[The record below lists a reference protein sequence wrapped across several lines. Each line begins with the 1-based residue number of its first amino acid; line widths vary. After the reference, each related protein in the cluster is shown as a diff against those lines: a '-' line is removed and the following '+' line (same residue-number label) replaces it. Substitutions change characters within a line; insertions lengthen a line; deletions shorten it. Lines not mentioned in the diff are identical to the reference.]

1 MARNH
6 FIEVKNLV
14 KNYGTGNIKVTA
26 VDNVSFYV
34 DKGAFIGIMG
44 ASGSGKT
51 TILNILST
59 IDRMSGGQ
67 VLYDMADISEMTDEE
82 LSDFRQENLGFVFQ
96 DYNLIPILSVY
107 ENIVLPVELD
117 GDTVDRNFMEEVVRM
132 LSLEEKLDSMPS
144 GLSGGQKQRVAI
156 ARALV
161 SKPAIVLADEPTGNL
176 DSRTSS
182 DVIGLLKATSS
193 RFCQTLVMIT
203 HNNEIA
209 QLADRIVRIEDGRN
223 VV

>member
-14 KNYGTGNIKVTA
+14 KNYGTGNVKVTA

-67 VLYDMADISEMTDEE
+67 VLYDMADISQMTEEE
-82 LSDFRQENLGFVFQ
+82 LSDFRQENLGKTL
-96 DYNLIPILSVY
+96 DLSFK
-107 ENIVLPVELD
+107 I
-117 GDTVDRNFMEEVVRM
+117 
-132 LSLEEKLDSMPS
+132 
-144 GLSGGQKQRVAI
+144 
-156 ARALV
+156 
-161 SKPAIVLADEPTGNL
+161 
-176 DSRTSS
+176 
-182 DVIGLLKATSS
+182 
-193 RFCQTLVMIT
+193 IT
-203 HNNEIA
+203 CWIH
-209 QLADRIVRIEDGRN
+209 
-223 VV
+223 

>member
-1 MARNH
+1 MRILVVEDDTLLNH
-6 FIEVKNLV
+6 TLCYNLSLSGHGV
-14 KNYGTGNIKVTA
+14 DAAMTKTA
-26 VDNVSFYV
+26 AVQLC
-34 DKGAFIGIMG
+34 K
-44 ASGSGKT
+44 
-51 TILNILST
+51 
-59 IDRMSGGQ
+59 
-67 VLYDMADISEMTDEE
+67 E
-82 LSDFRQENLGFVFQ
+82 Q

-117 GDTVDRNFMEEVVRM
+117 GDTVDRNFMEEVVSM

-182 DVIGLLKATSS
+182 DVMGLLKATSS

-223 VV
+223 IG